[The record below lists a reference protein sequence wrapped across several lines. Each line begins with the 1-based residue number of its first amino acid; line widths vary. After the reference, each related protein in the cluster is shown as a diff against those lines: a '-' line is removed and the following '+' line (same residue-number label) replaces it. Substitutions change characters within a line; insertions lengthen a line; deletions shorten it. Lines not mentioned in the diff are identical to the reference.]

1 MVDHSRESRLAA
13 TFVQLADT
21 LVVGFDMVD
30 LLQSLVETSAEL
42 LDYSAAG
49 LVLTDGLEQLESVAS
64 TSEQIAGIELL
75 EIRSGEG
82 PAIECVATGAPV
94 SIDDLDTDTRWPAFG
109 SYAVGLGILSSHTV
123 PLRLRGTIIGALSV
137 YGERVGPLTAADAA
151 ICQSLADVA
160 TISIL
165 QERALRESGIAVE
178 QLQHALN
185 SRVIIEQAK
194 GVIAQLHGV
203 DMNVAFRTLR
213 EYSRNNNVALRDV
226 AELVVLRS
234 LTL

>member
-49 LVLTDGLEQLESVAS
+49 LMLSDGSDQLESVAS

-94 SIDDLDTDTRWPAFG
+94 SIDDLDTDERWPAFG

-137 YGERVGPLTAADAA
+137 YGERVGPLTAADVA

-194 GVIAQLHGV
+194 GVISYV
-203 DMNVAFRTLR
+203 RNVNMDEAFAVLR
-213 EYSRNNNVALRDV
+213 SYARSNNLGLRDV
-226 AELVVLRS
+226 ASQVVDRS
-234 LTL
+234 LSL